1 MTSDFASTLLISRT
15 PTKIRTLA
23 VLLVLVTL
31 ARPTLAQKA
40 PDNSAIDNL
49 YKQGIRSLQQ
59 RDLDAA
65 RADFEKVVRL
75 APNAPEGHNS
85 LGWVLMSTGKID
97 DAITQFHTALRLKA
111 DFLQAHI
118 NLAIALTPSRE
129 NDPTS
134 DHPSHAVNIAP
145 LHL

>member
-23 VLLVLVTL
+23 ALLVLVTL
-31 ARPTLAQKA
+31 ARPALAQKA

-49 YKQGIRSLQQ
+49 YKQGIRSLQR

-85 LGWVLMSTGKID
+85 LGWVLMSTRNID
-97 DAITQFHTALRLKA
+97 DALTPFHTPLSLKP
-111 DFLQAHI
+111 DFLPPPF
-118 NLAIALTPSRE
+118 NLAIALP
-129 NDPTS
+129 PK
-134 DHPSHAVNIAP
+134 
-145 LHL
+145 